1 MRIQVQIV
9 LLQALVD
16 NLASFFELADVPHKG
31 RCRYQVPIVSHFLTL
46 VHCQHERVYGFLV
59 DISAPFMVENK
70 RLCRSKLYLSPVLDT
85 RKLAYGL
92 VDVTFVEDSVGFPE
106 DQNWILTLF

>member
-1 MRIQVQIV
+1 
-9 LLQALVD
+9 
-16 NLASFFELADVPHKG
+16 
-31 RCRYQVPIVSHFLTL
+31 
-46 VHCQHERVYGFLV
+46 
-59 DISAPFMVENK
+59 MVENK
-70 RLCRSKLYLSPVLDT
+70 RLCCSKLYLSPVLDT